1 MTWEWD
7 SHATPHRWALTVG
20 GWIAVV
26 QRAGGSRYQWHAAIE
41 YVAEPQ
47 RRLDG
52 PACQD
57 AMVARTWCLAKIAE
71 LRAHQPR
78 A

>member
-7 SHATPHRWALTVG
+7 CHTTPHRWALTAGAWV
-20 GWIAVV
+20 AVV
-26 QRAGGSRYQWHAAIE
+26 QRTEGSRYRWHAAVECI
-41 YVAEPQ
+41 AEPS

-71 LRAHQPR
+71 LRAHQLR
-78 A
+78 T